1 MVSPYYMFQQL
12 MWLPVDSELLA
23 SDNELLTPDEHADD
37 KEYMEDISEV
47 ITCLLET
54 QQKA

>member
-1 MVSPYYMFQQL
+1 MFQQL